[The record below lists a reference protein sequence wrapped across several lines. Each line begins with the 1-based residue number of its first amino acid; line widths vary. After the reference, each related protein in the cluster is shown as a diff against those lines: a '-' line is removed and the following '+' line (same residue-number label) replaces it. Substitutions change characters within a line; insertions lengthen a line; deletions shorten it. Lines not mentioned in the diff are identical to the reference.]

1 MARKWSSV
9 LALSAVLL
17 TAAAPGA
24 LAEEDVMP
32 PFGDADKPGIR
43 GVRVGTDGGVPP
55 MEADDAGV

>member
-32 PFGDADKPGIR
+32 PFDDADNLAYAAS
-43 GVRVGTDGGVPP
+43 VWEQ
-55 MEADDAGV
+55 MEG